1 MPEEIINNEQLENSM
16 EGEVSAVDI
25 ITEMRQN
32 TVPKDKYNKV
42 MEENQKLMRA
52 LANGETVQ
60 VEAPKK
66 PTALQLHY
74 EWLDQE
80 GKSSIQIAK
89 DTLALRD
96 AMLDEGFRDPFLPNG
111 KDFVPEAQD
120 IKDAEDVAALLQWSI
135 DGANGNSGVFNSL
148 LASKMID
155 SPRPKARTARR

>member
-1 MPEEIINNEQLENSM
+1 MPEEIINNEQIENSM

-66 PTALQLHY
+66 PTALELHN
-74 EWLDQE
+74 EWANRE

-96 AMLDEGFRDPFLPNG
+96 AMIEEGMRDPFLPNG

-120 IKDAEDVAALLQWSI
+120 LKDTEDVAALLQWSI
-135 DGANGNSGVFNSL
+135 DNADANSGVFNSL
-148 LASKMID
+148 FASKLID
-155 SPRPKARTARR
+155 TPRPKARTARR

>member
-52 LANGETVQ
+52 LANGETIQ
-60 VEAPKK
+60 VEAAKEPSAEELRKV
-66 PTALQLHY
+66 
-74 EWLDQE
+74 WRDQD
-80 GKSSIQIAK
+80 GKSSLEIAK
-89 DTLALRD
+89 DTLALRE
-96 AMLDEGFRDPFLPNG
+96 AMIREGKRDPFLPNG

-135 DGANGNSGVFNSL
+135 DNADETSSVFNSL
-148 LASKMID
+148 LSSKLVD
-155 SPRPKARTARR
+155 TPRPKRNSRI

>member
-1 MPEEIINNEQLENSM
+1 MAEEIINTELQENSM

-32 TVPKDKYNKV
+32 TVPKDRYNKV
-42 MEENQKLMRA
+42 IEENQKLMRA

-66 PTALQLHY
+66 PTALELHK
-74 EWLDQE
+74 EWANQE

-89 DTLALRD
+89 DTLALRE
-96 AMLDEGFRDPFLPNG
+96 AMIEEGMRDPLLPNG

-135 DGANGNSGVFNSL
+135 DNADGNSGIFNSL
-148 LASKMID
+148 FASKMVD
-155 SPRPKARTARR
+155 SPIPKARPARR

>member
-60 VEAPKK
+60 VEAPQK
-66 PTALQLHY
+66 PTALELHK
-74 EWLDQE
+74 EWANQE

-89 DTLALRD
+89 DTLALRE
-96 AMLDEGFRDPFLPNG
+96 AMIDEGLRDPFLPNG

-120 IKDAEDVAALLQWSI
+120 MKDAEDVAALLQWAVDS
-135 DGANGNSGVFNSL
+135 ANGNSGVFNSL
-148 LASKMID
+148 LASKMVD
-155 SPRPKARTARR
+155 TPRPKARTTRR

>member
-1 MPEEIINNEQLENSM
+1 MPEEIINNEPIENSM
-16 EGEVSAVDI
+16 EGEVSAADI

-60 VEAPKK
+60 VEAPQK
-66 PTALQLHY
+66 PTALELHK
-74 EWLDQE
+74 EWANQE

-89 DTLALRD
+89 DTLALRE
-96 AMLDEGFRDPFLPNG
+96 AMIDEGLRDPFLPNG

-120 IKDAEDVAALLQWSI
+120 LKDAEDVAALLQWAI
-135 DGANGNSGVFNSL
+135 DGAEGNSGVFNSL
-148 LASKMID
+148 LASKIID
-155 SPRPKARTARR
+155 SPRPKAKTNRR

>member
-1 MPEEIINNEQLENSM
+1 MSEEIINNEQLENSM
-16 EGEVSAVDI
+16 ESEVSAVDI

-66 PTALQLHY
+66 PTALELHN
-74 EWLDQE
+74 EWANQE

-89 DTLALRD
+89 DTLALRE
-96 AMLDEGFRDPFLPNG
+96 AMIDEGMRDPFLPNG

-120 IKDAEDVAALLQWSI
+120 IKDAEDVAALLQWAI
-135 DGANGNSGVFNSL
+135 DGADGNSGVFNSL
-148 LASKMID
+148 LASKIID
-155 SPRPKARTARR
+155 SPRPKAKTARR

>member
-66 PTALQLHY
+66 PTALELHD
-74 EWLDQE
+74 EWANQD

-89 DTLALRD
+89 DTLALRE
-96 AMLDEGFRDPFLPNG
+96 AMIEEGFRDPFLPNG

-120 IKDAEDVAALLQWSI
+120 MKDAEDVAALLQWAV

-148 LASKMID
+148 LASKMVD
-155 SPRPKARTARR
+155 TPRPKARTTRR